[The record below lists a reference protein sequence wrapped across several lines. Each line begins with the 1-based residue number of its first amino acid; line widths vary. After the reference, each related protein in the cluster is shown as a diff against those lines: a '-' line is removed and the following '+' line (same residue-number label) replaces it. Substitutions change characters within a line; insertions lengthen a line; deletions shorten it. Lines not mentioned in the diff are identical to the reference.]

1 MVLSWALSEVILDTW
16 QETASH
22 HSINSLYWTVSLWL
36 FSAFQSGWVRF
47 RFYLTAGLC
56 DLWIIFNLLRISPH
70 VFTEQMWTH
79 SALMLNKRE
88 LLWNLKHQHLVSRFY
103 LKVFIWTE
111 YSIYNVINP
120 NMSSSAPYTRTHWLG
135 KAACVG
141 ASWVSV
147 DLAFT
152 LVLGTA
158 MILKKGRRAKNSM
171 FEAAAKA
178 WINKLQYI
186 SDAVAAT
193 GTGLL
198 RASTA
203 FCLHSF
209 ISKRKELC
217 FYVGLTLHGFWSWY
231 MHGVSAL
238 VYAARSFVFCSRRKV
253 CSHLWWV
260 T

>member
-1 MVLSWALSEVILDTW
+1 M
-16 QETASH
+16 
-22 HSINSLYWTVSLWL
+22 
-36 FSAFQSGWVRF
+36 
-47 RFYLTAGLC
+47 
-56 DLWIIFNLLRISPH
+56 
-70 VFTEQMWTH
+70 
-79 SALMLNKRE
+79 
-88 LLWNLKHQHLVSRFY
+88 
-103 LKVFIWTE
+103 
-111 YSIYNVINP
+111 
-120 NMSSSAPYTRTHWLG
+120 
-135 KAACVG
+135 G

-198 RASTA
+198 RASTT

-217 FYVGLTLHGFWSWY
+217 FYVGLTLHGFWS
-231 MHGVSAL
+231 
-238 VYAARSFVFCSRRKV
+238 
-253 CSHLWWV
+253 
-260 T
+260 